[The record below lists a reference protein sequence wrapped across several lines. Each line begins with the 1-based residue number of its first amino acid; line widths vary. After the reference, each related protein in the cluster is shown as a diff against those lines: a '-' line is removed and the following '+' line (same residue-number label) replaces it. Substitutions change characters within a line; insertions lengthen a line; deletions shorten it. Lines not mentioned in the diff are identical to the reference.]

1 MSSEKLSK
9 NSKMET
15 DLKQI
20 HLAPSWV
27 PLESFTYRGITVDCY
42 EDCIGHQVVFP
53 WRGKVIELGEYN
65 TVYQDDIRLI
75 LDDYLDTITR
85 FSEYPELYGSKLT
98 RFQNGSFSDIKL
110 VYRGRILKVYINPDE
125 NDLFSIIEDA
135 KRTLYSYIN
144 RGDIQSESCIRF

>member
-1 MSSEKLSK
+1 
-9 NSKMET
+9 MET

-53 WRGKVIELGEYN
+53 WSGKVIELGEYT
-65 TVYQDDIRLI
+65 TVYQDAIRMI
-75 LDDYLDTITR
+75 LDDHLDTITR
-85 FSEYPELYGSKLT
+85 FSEFPELYGSKLT

-110 VYRGRILKVYINPDE
+110 IYRGRILKVYIDPDE
-125 NDLFSIIEDA
+125 NDLFSIIEDS
-135 KRTLYSYIN
+135 RRILFTHIN
-144 RGDIQSESCIRF
+144 RGDKYESRI

>member
-9 NSKMET
+9 TSNTEV

-53 WRGKVIELGEYN
+53 WRGKVIELGSYN
-65 TVYQDDIRLI
+65 TVYQDDIRMI
-75 LDDYLDTITR
+75 LDDHLDTITR

-135 KRTLYSYIN
+135 KKLLYSHIN
-144 RGDIQSESCIRF
+144 RGNLE

>member
-9 NSKMET
+9 TSNTEV

-20 HLAPSWV
+20 HLASSWV
-27 PLESFTYRGITVDCY
+27 PLETFTYRGITVDCY

-53 WRGKVIELGEYN
+53 WRGKVIELGSYN

-125 NDLFSIIEDA
+125 NDLFSLIEDA

>member
-9 NSKMET
+9 NSKMEI

-42 EDCIGHQVVFP
+42 EDCLGHQVVFP

-65 TVYQDDIRLI
+65 TVYQDDIRMI

-85 FSEYPELYGSKLT
+85 FSEHSELYGSKLT

-110 VYRGRILKVYINPDE
+110 VYRGRILKVYINPNE

-135 KRTLYSYIN
+135 KRLLYNHIN
-144 RGDIQSESCIRF
+144 RGDLE

>member
-1 MSSEKLSK
+1 MSLEKLSK

-125 NDLFSIIEDA
+125 NDLFSIIADA
-135 KRTLYSYIN
+135 KRLLYNHIN
-144 RGDIQSESCIRF
+144 RGDLE

>member
-1 MSSEKLSK
+1 MNLEKSFR
-9 NSKMET
+9 NSKMDT

-20 HLAPSWV
+20 HLTPSWV

-65 TVYQDDIRLI
+65 TVYQDDIRMI

-85 FSEYPELYGSKLT
+85 FSEHPELYGSKLT

-110 VYRGRILKVYINPDE
+110 IYRGRILKVYIDPDE
-125 NDLFSIIEDA
+125 NDLFSIIADA
-135 KRTLYSYIN
+135 KRLLYNHIN
-144 RGDIQSESCIRF
+144 RGDLE

>member
-9 NSKMET
+9 TSNPET
-15 DLKQI
+15 NLKQI
-20 HLAPSWV
+20 HLSSSWV
-27 PLESFTYRGITVDCY
+27 PLETFTYRGISVDCY

-53 WRGKVIELGEYN
+53 WRGKVIELGSYN
-65 TVYQDDIRLI
+65 TVYPDDIRMI

-98 RFQNGSFSDIKL
+98 WFQNGSFSDIKL
-110 VYRGRILKVYINPDE
+110 VYRGRVLKVYIDVNE

-135 KRTLYSYIN
+135 KKILFEI
-144 RGDIQSESCIRF
+144 IQRNNC

>member
-1 MSSEKLSK
+1 MSLEKLSK
-9 NSKMET
+9 NSKT
-15 DLKQI
+15 DIDLKQI

-65 TVYQDDIRLI
+65 TVYQDDIRMI

-110 VYRGRILKVYINPDE
+110 VYKGRVLKVYIDVDE
-125 NDLFSIIEDA
+125 NDLFSIVEDA
-135 KRTLYSYIN
+135 KKILLTHNSIKITL
-144 RGDIQSESCIRF
+144 GDV

>member
-1 MSSEKLSK
+1 MSLEKLLQ
-9 NSKMET
+9 NSDVPL

-20 HLAPSWV
+20 HLSQSWV

-42 EDCIGHQVVFP
+42 EDCIGHQIVFS

-65 TVYQDDIRLI
+65 TVYQDDIKMI
-75 LDDYLDTITR
+75 IDDHLDTVTR
-85 FSEYPELYGSKLT
+85 FSDLPELYGSKLT

-110 VYRGRILKVYINPDE
+110 VYRGRILKVYINPNE

-135 KRTLYSYIN
+135 KEILYTYI
-144 RGDIQSESCIRF
+144 RGDNK

>member
-1 MSSEKLSK
+1 MSLEKLSK

-110 VYRGRILKVYINPDE
+110 VYRGRILKVYINPNE

>member
-1 MSSEKLSK
+1 MSLEKLSK

-53 WRGKVIELGEYN
+53 WRGKAIELGEYN

-135 KRTLYSYIN
+135 KRRLYSYIN
-144 RGDIQSESCIRF
+144 RGDI

>member
-9 NSKMET
+9 TSNTEV

-20 HLAPSWV
+20 HLSDSWV
-27 PLESFTYRGITVDCY
+27 PLETFTYRGITVDCY
-42 EDCIGHQVVFP
+42 EDRLGHQVVFP

-65 TVYQDDIRLI
+65 TVYQDDIKLI
-75 LDDYLDTITR
+75 IDDHLDTITR
-85 FSEYPELYGSKLT
+85 FSDFPELYGSKLT
-98 RFQNGSFSDIKL
+98 WFQNGSFSDIKL
-110 VYRGRILKVYINPDE
+110 VSRGRILKVYINPDE

-144 RGDIQSESCIRF
+144 RGDLK

>member
-1 MSSEKLSK
+1 MSLEKLSK
-9 NSKMET
+9 NSKTEI

-65 TVYQDDIRLI
+65 TVYQDDIRMI

-135 KRTLYSYIN
+135 KRLLYNHIN
-144 RGDIQSESCIRF
+144 RGDLE

>member
-75 LDDYLDTITR
+75 LDDHLDTITR

>member
-9 NSKMET
+9 TSNTEV

-20 HLAPSWV
+20 HLSDSWV
-27 PLESFTYRGITVDCY
+27 PLETFTYRGITVDCY
-42 EDCIGHQVVFP
+42 EDRLGHQVVFP
-53 WRGKVIELGEYN
+53 WRGKVVELGEYN
-65 TVYQDDIRLI
+65 TVYQDDIKLI
-75 LDDYLDTITR
+75 IDDHLDTITR

-144 RGDIQSESCIRF
+144 RGDLK

>member
-110 VYRGRILKVYINPDE
+110 VYRGRILKIYINPDE

-135 KRTLYSYIN
+135 KRLLYNHIN
-144 RGDIQSESCIRF
+144 RGDLE

>member
-1 MSSEKLSK
+1 MSLEKLSK

-27 PLESFTYRGITVDCY
+27 PLESFTNRGITVDCY

-85 FSEYPELYGSKLT
+85 FSENPELYGSKLT

>member
-9 NSKMET
+9 TSNAET

-20 HLAPSWV
+20 HLSDSWV
-27 PLESFTYRGITVDCY
+27 PLETFTYRGITVDCY
-42 EDCIGHQVVFP
+42 EDRLGHQVVFP
-53 WRGKVIELGEYN
+53 WKGKVIELGEYN
-65 TVYQDDIRLI
+65 TVYQDDIKLI
-75 LDDYLDTITR
+75 IDDHLDTITR

-98 RFQNGSFSDIKL
+98 WFQNGSFSDIKL

-144 RGDIQSESCIRF
+144 RGDLK

>member
-1 MSSEKLSK
+1 MSLEKLSK

-42 EDCIGHQVVFP
+42 EDCLGHQVVFP

-110 VYRGRILKVYINPDE
+110 VYRGRILKVYINPNE

-135 KRTLYSYIN
+135 KRLLYNHIN
-144 RGDIQSESCIRF
+144 RGDLE

>member
-20 HLAPSWV
+20 HLVPSWV

-65 TVYQDDIRLI
+65 TVYQDDIRMI

-85 FSEYPELYGSKLT
+85 FSEHPELYGSKLT

-135 KRTLYSYIN
+135 KRLLYNHIN
-144 RGDIQSESCIRF
+144 RGDLE